1 MLYCCFSTFYFD
13 FFATGVVLCGGLC
26 TYNRA
31 RSIIDCSFEKTRGTS
46 FLILHI
52 SLEVMQ

>member
-13 FFATGVVLCGGLC
+13 YFATGVVLCGGLC

-31 RSIIDCSFEKTRGTS
+31 RSIIDCSFEKTSGTS
-46 FLILHI
+46 FLKLHI
-52 SLEVMQ
+52 SLEAMQ